1 MAGWRSARGFQA
13 AKQGVDQQFGLLLQ
27 LAVAGQLCGLLLM
40 GQEVELQ
47 FFLHLLQLKQI
58 QLSFIASFLQLLLQ
72 GGKAGGILLL

>member
-1 MAGWRSARGFQA
+1 M
-13 AKQGVDQQFGLLLQ
+13 LLQ
-27 LAVAGQLCGLLLM
+27 LSVAGQFSGLLLM

-58 QLSFIASFLQLLLQ
+58 QLSFIAGFLQLLLE